1 MKKLFTIALA
11 FGAFLTFTVSA
22 DAQIRRNG
30 NQPQNNRANNQVVRV
45 YNETKIV
52 RQGRQQFRE
61 THQITVFRNGRTTS
75 KVISRVQINNN
86 RANNRSNNSNNNA
99 ILRTTYQTQTVRKGR
114 FNYRETYQVI
124 TYRNGRVERK
134 LVNSVRI

>member
-1 MKKLFTIALA
+1 MKKLLTIALA
-11 FGAFLTFTVSA
+11 FGAFLTFSVSA

-86 RANNRSNNSNNNA
+86 RVNNNRSNNNA
-99 ILRTTYQTQTVRKGR
+99 GVRTTYQTQTVRKGR
-114 FNYRETYQVI
+114 FNYRETYQVT

-134 LVNSVRI
+134 LISSVRI